1 MDIKAPKLDPI
12 SFIKLNE
19 KEIDILFHLKSAG
32 IIFLESEWLIFSVN
46 EIATAKITINTQ
58 YTMELLAK
66 KKINNNIPILVAN
79 PIIKL
84 INTKRDSKLY
94 KKK

>member
-12 SFIKLNE
+12 NFIKLNE
-19 KEIDILFHLKSAG
+19 KETDILFHLKSAG
-32 IIFLESEWLIFSVN
+32 IIFLESERLIFSVN
-46 EIATAKITINTQ
+46 DIATAKITVNTQ

-66 KKINNNIPILVAN
+66 KNINNNIPLLVTN
-79 PIIKL
+79 PISKL
-84 INTKRDSKLY
+84 INTKGDSKLY

>member
-12 SFIKLNE
+12 NFIKLNE
-19 KEIDILFHLKSAG
+19 KETDILFHLKSAG

-46 EIATAKITINTQ
+46 DIATAKITVNTQ

-66 KKINNNIPILVAN
+66 KNINNNIPLLVTN
-79 PIIKL
+79 PISKF
-84 INTKRDSKLY
+84 INTKGDSKLY